1 MAAQGRARRP
11 AARVRRRHPCP
22 AGGRGGHPRRP
33 GARRPG
39 AAVDVAGPAAGPH
52 RPGGHG
58 RDRAGRCGVG
68 RRPGDHQPA
77 ARPPARDARRLPR
90 CRRAR
95 EARAPGA
102 RLLRPRSGPRPAD
115 GPRGVAQQ
123 RLPSTAVL
131 GPRHT
136 AGLRPRQRPCDARC
150 RGGGRPGVGRPRAAR
165 RVDHRV
171 PGARFRRGLPAPRRQ
186 GAARVPGRV
195 RRARAAAAGRLR
207 ARAGGGAGVRIT
219 DTSDLWWK
227 TAVIYCLDVE
237 TFLDWNG
244 DGCGDFAG
252 LTQRIDH
259 LADLGVSCLW
269 LMPFYPTAERDD
281 GYDITDFYGVDPRLG
296 THGDLVEVI
305 RTANDRGIRVI
316 ADLVVNHT
324 SAKHPWFRSAES
336 SNDSPYRDFYVWR
349 SDPPPDTRKEVVF
362 PDQETGV
369 WQLSEKTGEWYLHRF
384 YREQPDLNVTNPLVR
399 DEIAKVMGF
408 WLQLGL
414 SGFRVDAVPFLL
426 ETEGED
432 ARDLPDPHGF
442 LRSLRALVGRRSG
455 NGVLLG
461 EVNLPHEQQAQF
473 FGGTDGDELTMQFDF
488 IGMQALYLSLAR
500 ADAAP
505 LATALTGPPPGPGPS
520 RAARRS
526 RRTAS
531 GPRSCATTTSSRSTS
546 SPTRSGPR
554 CSPRSGPRSGCR
566 SSAGDCAAGCRR
578 CCPATHGGSAWYT
591 ACCSRCLARRCSSTA
606 RRSAWGRS
614 SPLRDRSPCGRR
626 CSGPAAGSAAFPCPR
641 PAA

>member
-11 AARVRRRHPCP
+11 AARVRRRHSCP

-58 RDRAGRCGVG
+58 RDRAGGCGVG

-77 ARPPARDARRLPR
+77 ARPPARDDRRLPR

-102 RLLRPRSGPRPAD
+102 RLLRPRSGPCPAD

-136 AGLRPRQRPCDARC
+136 AGLRPRQRPCDARR

-165 RVDHRV
+165 RGDCRV
-171 PGARFRRGLPAPRRQ
+171 PGAGFRRGLPAPRRQ

-195 RRARAAAAGRLR
+195 RRARAAAAGRLG

-219 DTSDLWWK
+219 DTSDLWGK

-259 LADLGVSCLW
+259 LADLGVTCLW
-269 LMPFYPTAERDD
+269 LMPFYPTGERDD
-281 GYDITDFYGVDPRLG
+281 GYDIHAFHGVAPRLG

-305 RTANDRGIRVI
+305 RTAKDRGMRVI

-324 SAKHPWFRSAES
+324 SIKHPWFRAAETS
-336 SNDSPYRDFYVWR
+336 VDSPFRDFYVWR
-349 SDPPPDTRKEVVF
+349 ADPPPDTRKEVVF
-362 PDQETGV
+362 PDQENSIWT
-369 WQLSEKTGEWYLHRF
+369 LSEPTGEWYLHRF
-384 YREQPDLNVTNPLVR
+384 YKEQPDLNVTNPKVR
-399 DEIAKVMGF
+399 DELAKVMGF

-414 SGFRVDAVPFLL
+414 DGFRVDAVPFLL
-426 ETEGED
+426 ETSGVD
-432 ARDLPDPHGF
+432 AAEAASFPDPHAF
-442 LRSLRALVGRRSG
+442 LRSLRALAGRRAEAAI
-455 NGVLLG
+455 LLG
-461 EVNLPHEQQAQF
+461 EVNLPYDEQLQF
-473 FGGTDGDELTMQFDF
+473 FGGPGGGEASLQFGF
-488 IGMQALYLSLAR
+488 I
-500 ADAAP
+500 
-505 LATALTGPPPGPGPS
+505 
-520 RAARRS
+520 
-526 RRTAS
+526 
-531 GPRSCATTTSSRSTS
+531 
-546 SPTRSGPR
+546 
-554 CSPRSGPRSGCR
+554 
-566 SSAGDCAAGCRR
+566 
-578 CCPATHGGSAWYT
+578 H
-591 ACCSRCLARRCSSTA
+591 
-606 RRSAWGRS
+606 
-614 SPLRDRSPCGRR
+614 
-626 CSGPAAGSAAFPCPR
+626 
-641 PAA
+641 